1 MSANMQ
7 RFSLSWRQHLL
18 LLSVSWQLKI
28 LTAITAIYMFRRMLK
43 AENCKSMMKMNG
55 YWIRLSFL
63 IG

>member
-1 MSANMQ
+1 MSANNAKIQ
-7 RFSLSWRQHLL
+7 
-18 LLSVSWQLKI
+18 SVLETPFTSPTPAL
-28 LTAITAIYMFRRMLK
+28 YMFRRMLK